1 MTKTGVKPVTAAQS
15 GLLSGTNSNSKKRT
29 MIRNY
34 LILSYAAGAYILA
47 LANLV
52 YLVGFFADF
61 GVPKGI
67 SDGEPTILW
76 SAILVDAGLV
86 SLFGLHHSIT
96 ARTSFKRW
104 WTKFIPASIERASYL
119 YMTSIMMALVV
130 IQWRPIPILI
140 WQVQP
145 GWAVGLIYAIYLAV
159 WAMMLAATFHFGHFG
174 FFGLEQAWKNFRR
187 IPQKSSGMT
196 ARYLYA
202 MVRHPISLG
211 WMITPLITPH
221 LTVGHLVFAA
231 ANFFYILLAT
241 PFEEADLIEALGKPY
256 RDYRNRVHA
265 FVPFLKFNQS
275 VQANTDET

>member
-1 MTKTGVKPVTAAQS
+1 
-15 GLLSGTNSNSKKRT
+15 

-34 LILSYAAGAYILA
+34 LILCYAVGAYILA

-52 YLVGFFADF
+52 YLIGFFADF

-67 SDGEPTILW
+67 SDGEPTTLW

-86 SLFGLHHSIT
+86 GLFGLHHSIT
-96 ARTSFKRW
+96 ARASFKRW
-104 WTKFIPASIERASYL
+104 WAKIIPAPIERASYL
-119 YMTSIMMALVV
+119 YMTSIMIAFVV
-130 IQWRPIPILI
+130 IQWRPIPIII
-140 WQVQP
+140 WHVQQ
-145 GWAVGLIYAIYLAV
+145 GWAVGLIYVVYLSV

-174 FFGLEQAWKNFRR
+174 FFGLEQAWKNFRKT
-187 IPQKSSGMT
+187 PPNSSGMT

-211 WMITPLITPH
+211 WMITPLIMPH

-231 ANFFYILLAT
+231 ANFVYILLAT
-241 PFEEADLIEALGKPY
+241 PFEEADLIEALGNPY

-265 FVPFLKFNQS
+265 FMPFLKMGQS
-275 VQANTDET
+275 AQGNADET